1 MLLGTHGKERGNH
14 RVTSTAGDRHGSFTR
29 LVTFGPY
36 EDRETWVRSH
46 PSGKSG
52 LLTQFSVVIKLT
64 HHNTAVKSKGFG
76 IGQTWIRV
84 PGLPRTNYVASGR
97 LPYSLRFF
105 VLKRVAVWTSQSL
118 GRGTGDSVPE
128 ILETSLVPRK
138 CF

>member
-1 MLLGTHGKERGNH
+1 M
-14 RVTSTAGDRHGSFTR
+14 TSTAGDRHGSFTR
-29 LVTFGPY
+29 LVRFSPY

-105 VLKRVAVWTSQSL
+105 VLKSSVDLTEFGEGY
-118 GRGTGDSVPE
+118 GR
-128 ILETSLVPRK
+128 
-138 CF
+138 